1 MASEGREFRPGQRP
15 GSPEFARALRDA
27 EILTA
32 PHVSEEL
39 RGQLL
44 DVFAAFSGRRQPERQ
59 QKAPEPMPAEAG
71 ADRPIVFVGAGLPA
85 DLRAANVLWFHSTN
99 AGVDGV
105 LAEGDWPADIL
116 FTRTVGAMD
125 RRIAEYTLTWMLA
138 DCQAVTGY
146 TDQQRA
152 RVWKRQ
158 PVRLLQG
165 ETAVVFGAGAI
176 GRAVGRLLKAFG
188 MRTIAVATSERESAD
203 FDRVVTH
210 DDIAKVVP
218 EARWLISTLP
228 LTPQT
233 RDLFDGKL
241 FASAEDACF
250 INVGRG
256 ATVNLPALH
265 DALTAGRVRSAVLD
279 VLADEPAG
287 PEHPCWN
294 LPRTV
299 ITPHTAGVSADSD
312 IRDDF
317 AACLAA
323 VQAGRTPERAVD
335 PGRGY

>member
-1 MASEGREFRPGQRP
+1 M
-15 GSPEFARALRDA
+15 DA
-27 EILTA
+27 EIQTA
-32 PHVSEEL
+32 PRVSEAL
-39 RGQLL
+39 RGQLI
-44 DVFAAFSGRRQPERQ
+44 DAFAAFSARQR
-59 QKAPEPMPAEAG
+59 KAADPIPAEG
-71 ADRPIVFVGAGLPA
+71 GTDRPIVYVGPALPA
-85 DLRAANVLWFHSTN
+85 DLDAADVLWFHSTN
-99 AGVDGV
+99 AGVDAV
-105 LAEGDWPADIL
+105 LAEGDWPSHIL

-138 DCQAVTGY
+138 ECQAVTAY

-152 RVWKRQ
+152 RVWERR

-188 MRTIAVATSERESAD
+188 MRTVAVATSARVSPE
-203 FDRVVTH
+203 FDRVITR
-210 DDIAKVVP
+210 DEIAAVLP

-233 RDLFDGKL
+233 RELFDGDL
-241 FASAEDACF
+241 FAKAEDACF

-256 ATVNLPALH
+256 ATVDLPALRA
-265 DALTAGRVRSAVLD
+265 ALTAGQVRSAVLD

-287 PEHPCWN
+287 PEHPCWS

-312 IRDDF
+312 ILDDF
-317 AACLAA
+317 TACLAA
-323 VQAGRTPERAVD
+323 LHAGRTPDLTVD